1 MSRRRLVLIVDV
13 LLLVII
19 LSLVLAACGPP
30 KNPQVYQEGRQARRL
45 FNQLV
50 ADARDFA
57 SGFCG
62 TAPVGMVVVGV
73 GVAALRK
80 RRG

>member
-1 MSRRRLVLIVDV
+1 MSRRRLVLMVDV
-13 LLLVII
+13 LLLLVI
-19 LSLVLAACGPP
+19 LSLLLAACGQPM
-30 KNPQVYQEGRQARRL
+30 NPQVYQEGRQARRL

-62 TAPVGMVVVGV
+62 TAPVGLVVAGLA
-73 GVAALRK
+73 VAAARK
-80 RRG
+80 RKA